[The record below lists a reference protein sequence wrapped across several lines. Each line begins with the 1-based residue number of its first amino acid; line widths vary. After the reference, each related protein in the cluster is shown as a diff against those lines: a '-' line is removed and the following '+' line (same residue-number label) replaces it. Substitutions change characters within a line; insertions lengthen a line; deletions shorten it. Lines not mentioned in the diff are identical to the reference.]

1 MTYLTPFTYNPLG
14 FDIPRNDQRY
24 VSSKSPRSDPCPPS
38 LFFLFSV
45 FKNSGDE
52 VAEWR
57 FGAGETPVVAF
68 ILGFQPPSGIKL
80 GNLRI
85 TAIVSPNAPRSDI
98 YITELLYPFFL
109 IMTRDVPQSPTQ

>member
-1 MTYLTPFTYNPLG
+1 M
-14 FDIPRNDQRY
+14 
-24 VSSKSPRSDPCPPS
+24 
-38 LFFLFSV
+38 FSV

-68 ILGFQPPSGIKL
+68 ILGFLPLSGIKS

-85 TAIVSPNAPRSDI
+85 TAIVNPNAPRSDVS
-98 YITELLYPFFL
+98 ITVLL
-109 IMTRDVPQSPTQ
+109 